1 MKFYTP
7 GKLSENIRETPE
19 GFLLCLAVPIARTGW
34 QVYSKDELPVLEPGP
49 DGTIRVFRSPKEV
62 LRAETIASFQGKS
75 ITIRHPKDF
84 VAPDNWQEL
93 THGMAQNV
101 RPGGKGED
109 GEDCLISDLLITDH
123 MAIGLVKN
131 GLREVSCGYEAD
143 YEQTGEGEGA
153 VSNIIGNHV
162 ALVEEGRA
170 GSSYAIND
178 HKGKADMDAKKMIE
192 RLKAKFG
199 AKVVDEAMEEK
210 KEEKTGDEGANPTA
224 SNVSYDE
231 VKKSIDALGEMVK
244 GLMKKDEAPSATATN
259 AAPVEVVAKDE
270 PAPAASM
277 EDRMKALE
285 TAVAKLL
292 ESNAPSVDE
301 SYEARVRAY
310 EKEGMSRSDAQGAV
324 DAEDMQK
331 GKSGDEESEESEEVG
346 DEGEEEE
353 STMTGDSASRVEIL
367 APGLKVSK
375 NEKATKIAA
384 LKVAYATVDGKKI
397 IDTLTSGK
405 GVDKLEAGSV
415 DMVFNAASEL
425 LKQDRVTA
433 MSRTKTHDFN
443 SSLDDAKSGV
453 MTAEMMNEKNAKHYG
468 LRA

>member
-34 QVYSKDELPVLEPGP
+34 QVYSKDELPVLDPGP

-178 HKGKADMDAKKMIE
+178 HKGKVEMDTKKLIDK
-192 RLKAKFG
+192 LKAKFG

-210 KEEKTGDEGANPTA
+210 KEEKAGDEGANPTVA
-224 SNVSYDE
+224 NVSYDE
-231 VKKSIDALGEMVK
+231 VKKSLDALGEK
-244 GLMKKDEAPSATATN
+244 IAGLMKKDEKPEPAAQTN
-259 AAPVEVVAKDE
+259 VKPAEVAAKDE
-270 PAPAASM
+270 PVQAASM

-292 ESNAPSVDE
+292 EVKAP
-301 SYEARVRAY
+301 AA
-310 EKEGMSRSDAQGAV
+310 
-324 DAEDMQK
+324 
-331 GKSGDEESEESEEVG
+331 DEESEEAEEMG
-346 DEGEEEE
+346 DEKEEEE

-367 APGLKVSK
+367 APGLKALK
-375 NEKATKIAA
+375 DEKATKIAA

-397 IDTLTSGK
+397 IDTLTGGK
-405 GVDKLEAGSV
+405 GVDKLEPASV
-415 DMVFNAASEL
+415 DPIFNAASEL

-433 MSRTKTHDFN
+433 MSRTKTRDFN
-443 SSLDDAKSGV
+443 SSFDDAHSGV
-453 MTAEMMNEKNAKHYG
+453 MTAEAMNEKNAKHYG